1 MPDPAL
7 QQVLDSVGDHRG
19 IVLHETL
26 PSALKHIAG
35 MCQCWGAQ
43 VSKHTLEESSALMKM
58 QLSTSITRYAALS
71 EEAEDNDDE
80 DDIQKERRIKT
91 VTQYLF

>member
-1 MPDPAL
+1 
-7 QQVLDSVGDHRG
+7 
-19 IVLHETL
+19 
-26 PSALKHIAG
+26 
-35 MCQCWGAQ
+35 
-43 VSKHTLEESSALMKM
+43 MKM

-71 EEAEDNDDE
+71 EEAEDDDDE